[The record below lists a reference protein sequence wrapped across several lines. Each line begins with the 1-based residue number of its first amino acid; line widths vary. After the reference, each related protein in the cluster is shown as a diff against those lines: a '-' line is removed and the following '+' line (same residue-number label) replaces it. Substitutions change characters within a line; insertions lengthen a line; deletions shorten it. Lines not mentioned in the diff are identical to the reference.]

1 MIDITQID
9 ENDPDVWEM
18 ISEGRVKGV
27 FQIEGHLGK
36 TWAKALQPRN
46 MNELA
51 ALISIIRPGT
61 LKAKVDGKSMTERFV
76 DRKHGKE
83 EIPSL
88 HPSVDDLLEETF
100 GVIVYQEQA
109 MKIAER
115 MAGFDLKEADN
126 LRKAIGKKKAD
137 LMREIRGRFIE
148 GCITNEIDESKAV
161 EVFDMIEKSARYSFN
176 KCVSGKETI
185 KKSAKG
191 RHPFNPTIEE
201 MYKIRNDIGY
211 AKATGHLSLYKKWK
225 RLGNYGK
232 GWSLCSD
239 GRVRPNVIKDII
251 YQGKRETI
259 TIHLSGG
266 QSITTTGNH
275 KFPTLKGIMLAEEI
289 SVGDSL
295 YVCGEYEVT
304 DFKPLS
310 KFSSVGV
317 ENRCHTD
324 TYDGQGFPSGKNN
337 PSYTNGGYTSF
348 QAFKEQTGDVCR
360 ICQSV
365 ENVEVDHIDRDRT
378 NNDWSNLQKL
388 CSSCHKKKEYQNGRT
403 RRGEKGYPSLTGEVV
418 EITRNPAEDVYDVT
432 MDAPNHNFAI
442 DCGIITCNSHAVAYA
457 KMGYWSA
464 WLRCK
469 YIEDFFKNWLDGAD
483 DKIKPDE
490 EKKYL
495 IMSAKAEGISVRS
508 PTIKI
513 MEPGFTLKGG
523 MIYFGICNVKH
534 VGQAHLTAL
543 KTKMAGRDIE
553 DMTWAEFLFT
563 VLIHINKRAVE
574 NLIKVHTFSFF
585 GLSRTQMLHEFSCV
599 SSLTKTEK
607 GLISEWPIGTMDV
620 RGVIQSVINRGTKK
634 EGGIVSSSR
643 RMPKLEEILTRLDNP
658 GRTLSDNPVVYAK
671 AEENLLGCSINDSEL
686 NACAEAA
693 HADSTCKE
701 VADGK
706 FGTSTVACVIKKV
719 REYVTKNG
727 DTMAFVSA
735 EDESGEMDNIVIFP
749 DVYDLTK
756 DIIYESAAV
765 LITGELKDKKR
776 NSFIINKAFLI

>member
-1 MIDITQID
+1 M
-9 ENDPDVWEM
+9 
-18 ISEGRVKGV
+18 

-148 GCITNEIDESKAV
+148 GCITNEIDESKAI

-176 KCVSGKETI
+176 K
-185 KKSAKG
+185 
-191 RHPFNPTIEE
+191 
-201 MYKIRNDIGY
+201 
-211 AKATGHLSLYKKWK
+211 
-225 RLGNYGK
+225 
-232 GWSLCSD
+232 
-239 GRVRPNVIKDII
+239 
-251 YQGKRETI
+251 
-259 TIHLSGG
+259 
-266 QSITTTGNH
+266 
-275 KFPTLKGIMLAEEI
+275 
-289 SVGDSL
+289 
-295 YVCGEYEVT
+295 
-304 DFKPLS
+304 
-310 KFSSVGV
+310 
-317 ENRCHTD
+317 
-324 TYDGQGFPSGKNN
+324 
-337 PSYTNGGYTSF
+337 
-348 QAFKEQTGDVCR
+348 
-360 ICQSV
+360 
-365 ENVEVDHIDRDRT
+365 
-378 NNDWSNLQKL
+378 
-388 CSSCHKKKEYQNGRT
+388 
-403 RRGEKGYPSLTGEVV
+403 
-418 EITRNPAEDVYDVT
+418 
-432 MDAPNHNFAI
+432 
-442 DCGIITCNSHAVAYA
+442 SHAVAYA

-749 DVYDLTK
+749 DVYDLIK